1 MTHRVVV
8 ASDIHWGAENK
19 KAVQAFLKFVI
30 DEKPALC
37 VLAGD
42 IVDLQ
47 ALSKYAP
54 EEDSRPSVTDE
65 ILQAVAAVNLITA
78 RGTPVYILSGNH
90 EDRWQRA
97 ITGAKAVALR
107 GTKGLSMEDQFRFQG
122 MHSSVVWV
130 EEGVS
135 CPGLFIGKK
144 ALLIRHG
151 HMQAGRYTSTK
162 NIPERLLNST
172 PGISCLV
179 GHHHKAQLLYRTVL
193 GKTTVGIAN
202 PYLGAPQAYS
212 PNANWQSGF
221 TVLDFYGRSRLRDC
235 ESFSPQIAV
244 MDKNC
249 NFVIDGKVH
258 TP

>member
-1 MTHRVVV
+1 MTHRVIV
-8 ASDIHWGAENK
+8 ASDIHLGAESK
-19 KAVQAFLKFVI
+19 PAVDAWRKFTLQT
-30 DEKPALC
+30 KPALV

-47 ALSKYAP
+47 ALSKYDP
-54 EEDSRPSVTDE
+54 EEDSAPSVIDE
-65 ILQAVAAVNLITA
+65 IQLAVKLINGFVNKSI
-78 RGTPVYILSGNH
+78 PVYILSGNH
-90 EDRWQRA
+90 EDRWKKA
-97 ITGAKAVALR
+97 VIGPKGVALKGAK
-107 GTKGLSMEDQFRFQG
+107 GLTLEAQFRLQG
-122 MHSSVVWV
+122 MYDSVAWV
-130 EEGVS
+130 DEGIS
-135 CPGLFIGKK
+135 CPGLIIGKD

-151 HMQAGRYTSTK
+151 HMQAGRYTSSK

-179 GHHHKAQLLYRTVL
+179 GHHHRAQLLYRTVL